1 MRRELRALSAV
12 VLILVLGLSMVACS
26 KPEEKKDDTAVY
38 PSKRIELVVPYAPGG
53 ITDLTARA
61 LASVLPEILGQPV
74 VVVNKSGGARLEG
87 GQYLATSKPDGYTI
101 GLFPPSVGW
110 PELHFKDHPY
120 SSDDLIPVAQIICT
134 RQVMFVKADSEY
146 DSVDDIIAALED
158 PSAKI
163 NVGVTAQGAVP
174 HLTSVAFGAVIGKAD
189 QIVPIPLGGDAGV
202 AKEVLGGH
210 VPVGVATITGVW
222 SQIEAGTLKPLAVTG
237 SARVEGLDDVPTF
250 EELGYSLGIPDSE
263 NTIYVPKDTPED
275 VVKKLDEALATAV
288 EHAGFTSI
296 ASKAGIPTD
305 FYGHEDYMKTYE
317 SKKAAL
323 EEIMTKHDL
332 IK

>member
-1 MRRELRALSAV
+1 MRRELRALSAL
-12 VLILVLGLSMVACS
+12 VLILVLGLSVIGCS
-26 KPEEKKDDTAVY
+26 KKENGDTAEY

-87 GQYLATSKPDGYTI
+87 GQYLASSKPDGYTI

-120 SSDDLIPVAQIICT
+120 TSDDLIPVSQIICT

-158 PSAKI
+158 PSVKF

-174 HLTSVAFGAVIGKAD
+174 HLTSVAFAAVLGKAD
-189 QIVPIPLGGDAGV
+189 QIVPIPLGGDSGV
-202 AKEVLGGH
+202 VKEVLGGH
-210 VPVGVATITGVW
+210 VPVGVATITGVY
-222 SQIEAGTLKPLAVTG
+222 SQIEAGTIKPLVVTG
-237 SARVEGLDDVPTF
+237 SERVPDLEDVPTF

-275 VVKKLDEALATAV
+275 VIKTLDEALAAAV
-288 EHAGFTSI
+288 EHDGFKSI
-296 ASKAGIPTD
+296 ANKAGIPTD
-305 FYGHEDYMKTYE
+305 FYGHEDYLKTYD
-317 SKKAAL
+317 SKRASLK
-323 EEIMTKHDL
+323 EIMTEYDL